1 MNWIEF
7 TCGECGNKYTEQ
19 TGDTDERVCD
29 ECLNHE
35 DINIIKK
42 EETMPDDIILDLAR
56 TVEILA
62 DSHNCNDGSLKL
74 RGLDWA
80 YLHKLNRRSK
90 YWLNKVYNLN
100 ESEVGLEKELDPGYD
115 VDVDE
120 NGPFISK
127 TVDYGPPY
135 SMANPTGEPV
145 KRRIEVEITYEGEE
159 E

>member
-1 MNWIEF
+1 MPSPIYIKENKMNKI
-7 TCGECGNKYTEQ
+7 
-19 TGDTDERVCD
+19 
-29 ECLNHE
+29 
-35 DINIIKK
+35 K

-100 ESEVGLEKELDPGYD
+100 ENEVGLEKDIKNDL
-115 VDVDE
+115 
-120 NGPFISK
+120 
-127 TVDYGPPY
+127 YGTEVY
-135 SMANPTGEPV
+135 GES
-145 KRRIEVEITYEGEE
+145 EVE
-159 E
+159 